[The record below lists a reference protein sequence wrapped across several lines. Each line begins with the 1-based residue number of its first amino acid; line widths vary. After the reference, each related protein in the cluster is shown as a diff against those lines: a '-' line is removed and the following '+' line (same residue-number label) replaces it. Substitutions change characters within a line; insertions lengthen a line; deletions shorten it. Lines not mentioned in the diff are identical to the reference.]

1 MKQGNTNRVT
11 NVDEYLARVPAEQR
25 ALLEN
30 LRKSIK
36 AAAPKAVEVISYQ
49 IPSYKYHGMLVG
61 FGAAKDFCSFFVMS
75 ATFLAEHADELKGF
89 DTTKSA
95 IHFSA
100 DKPLPAS
107 LVKKFVKQRI
117 EENEATA
124 RSKRSSVSAA
134 NVSAAKVRN
143 KR

>member
-1 MKQGNTNRVT
+1 KRVT

-25 ALLEN
+25 ALLEK
-30 LRKSIK
+30 LRQTIK
-36 AAAPKAVEVISYQ
+36 AAAPQAEEVISYQ

-75 ATFLAEHADELKGF
+75 STFLAEHKDDLKGF

-100 DKPLPAS
+100 AKPLPAS
-107 LVKKFVKQRI
+107 LVKKFVKQRM
-117 EENEATA
+117 EQNETGA
-124 RSKRSSVSAA
+124 SPKPSAVKA
-134 NVSAAKVRN
+134 RN